1 MRQFIIKVFI
11 FSIIAGG
18 IIFGFLYYYHAT
30 QIESLDPFYRRFTTG
45 RQPSLI
51 LGSSRAAQG
60 LRPDVF
66 DLELADRY
74 STPFF
79 NYSFTLGSSN
89 IGPNY
94 LNKIKKRIKPSKNS
108 LFILCIDPWTMK
120 QPKGQSDSEY
130 DEDQTFFA
138 RQYTQSMSPNVEYL
152 LFHDNK
158 EQSFFKKIFY
168 PDSTIYHLHENG
180 WLQVNFNINTQE
192 AIDNSNWQIQ
202 RYTQDTVI
210 FELAEKRFKVLEQM
224 ICFLDS
230 VGKIILVR
238 LPTSVAMKDLEN
250 QAFPNFDNRIDAIA
264 AKNKVRYI
272 NMIDE
277 SGLYQ
282 TVDGNHIYKE
292 DTKRLSKRICEL
304 INAD

>member
-1 MRQFIIKVFI
+1 MRQFILKVVI
-11 FSIIAGG
+11 FSIIAGS
-18 IIFGFLYYYHAT
+18 IIFGFLYYYHET
-30 QIESLDPFYRRFTTG
+30 QLESLDPFYRRFTTG

-66 DLELADRY
+66 DQELADRY
-74 STPFF
+74 SYPFF
-79 NYSFTLGSSN
+79 NYSFTVGSSN

-94 LNKIKKRIKPSKNS
+94 LKKIKKRIKPSENS

-138 RQYTQSMSPNVEYL
+138 RQYTQSMSPNIEYL

-192 AIDNSNWQIQ
+192 AIDNSNWQIEL
-202 RYTQDTVI
+202 YAQDAMNI
-210 FELAEKRFKVLEQM
+210 ELAEKRFEALEQM
-224 ICFLDS
+224 IFFLDS
-230 VGKIILVR
+230 VGQIILVR
-238 LPTSVAMKDLEN
+238 LPTSVDMMKLEN
-250 QAFPNFDNRIDAIA
+250 QTFPNFDKKIETIA

-272 NMIDE
+272 NLIDE

-292 DTKRLSKRICEL
+292 DTERLSKRICQL
-304 INAD
+304 IKAE